1 MKNFTIRIKFIFYFL
16 LLLSACA
23 HAQPGKDGDVT
34 ITDVNTVLNRY
45 TRAAVDIAAGS
56 TTITVTNI
64 NDLNR
69 NSPSYLPGGFVTNN
83 SGFVSNVLSPGDL
96 IIIYQAQGASINN
109 SDTMGYGSVTNYN
122 GAGTYELVY
131 VESVS
136 GNTITLSC
144 ETKMSYNVARYVQII
159 RVPQYNTITVNA
171 AASIVAIPWG
181 APSFG
186 GADASAI
193 ERRRGGFNAFF
204 ANNVI
209 NNGSINA
216 NNAGFRGGTID
227 NLTSAASAAF
237 VSSFFSSLQQD
248 GAEKGESIA
257 GYRTDYD
264 ILGGRYGR
272 GAAANGGGG
281 GNGHNA
287 GGGGGANGG
296 NPADW
301 FRGAGVMND
310 FGDCGSP
317 GAWIFDPNFIANS
330 NALTSSSGGGHG
342 GYTYSANNLDA
353 CTVGPSYPANFI
365 APGIPAA
372 NLVNSTWGGDSRDA
386 LGGLGGRPVVPLD
399 FKNQIFFGGGG
410 GAGDGNNNAN
420 SDGADGGGIVFVIV
434 SNGITGNGT
443 IQANGENALNSSG
456 GHNDAPGGG
465 GGGGTV
471 LIQSNSIAATQII
484 NANGGNGGS
493 QLITGS
499 EGEGPGGGGGG
510 GVVSV
515 NAATDSSLKTI
526 TGGING
532 RTTSTSLTEFAANGA
547 TSGNTGSILA
557 IPVNLNSSICLSTD
571 ISINKS
577 VDIASV
583 LPGDTVVFTIE
594 VTNNGP
600 KNATGV
606 KVADNI
612 PAGYTVTN
620 VIASAGTWTAPEW
633 ELGNLATG
641 ISETLMITATVN
653 ATGPYLNTAEVT
665 SDFDSNLTN
674 NTSSAGITLLQSD
687 LSILKAVNNN
697 TPIGGSQVTFTLTAN
712 NAGPDDATGVVV
724 NDVLP
729 TGYTFVSAA
738 SLVGAYDNA
747 TGIWTIG
754 NIANGTSATLTI
766 IAIVKTTGDYE
777 NTAQITSN
785 SNDPNTVNNTA
796 KVTPVPQILLPFNCN
811 DGAGYILTNSG
822 PSNSF
827 VTSLR
832 KFNLSTGQPEVVKTP
847 LLSTGSQFIN
857 GVGYNKLDNYIY
869 GFRYNTNQIVRIGA
883 DGEIQLLNVTGLAGD
898 YPAGDVSE
906 DGVLYLYGGNKFVT
920 INLDPED
927 ADYLVAQTKLNYSNK
942 INDFAFNPIDK
953 NIYAVTSD
961 SNPTTLLKY
970 NIISNTVTS
979 LGTVTGLS
987 SASYGTS
994 FMDSQGNLFVG
1005 NNATGGIYRIAN
1017 TQNII
1022 AGTAISTTLFSS
1034 ALNGLSPGDGARCA
1048 SADIAPIANNDQACA
1063 MAGENSTINVLNNDI
1078 AGTRAIDPS
1087 GVRLLDGVTAVT
1099 SLTILNQGVFNVNT
1113 TTGVLTFIPDANF
1126 TGTTVSY
1133 IISDINGIISSPATI
1148 VVNAI
1153 PTVNA
1158 GASVCIGSTITLS
1171 PTTGGTWISNDTAI
1185 ATVTN
1190 AGVVT
1195 GISSGNT
1202 TFTFTN
1208 TVTNCSATTNS
1219 VTINEVPGIP
1229 TIVVTGPSCTK
1240 AASNILSVYDSNLT
1254 YTSSPAGLSVGVLG
1268 EITGGVDNTS
1278 YTITAS
1284 NLANC
1289 LATSASFIYNGKP
1302 QLPQPTEPAKINCWD
1317 TFTFDTTTCTWV
1329 NNNTTQPAQ
1338 PAKVNCWDA
1347 FTFNTATCAWDVTGA
1362 QPAQPT
1368 TACYETATFNTTI
1381 CAWVVTG
1388 TQPVQPTTACYE
1400 TATFNTATC
1409 AWDVTGTQPAQPT
1422 TACYETATFN
1432 TTTCVWDVTG
1442 TQPVQPTTACY
1453 ETATFNTTTCTWDVT
1468 GTQPVQPTTA
1478 CYETATF
1485 NTTTCVW
1492 DVTGTQP
1499 VQPTTACYETATFNT
1514 TTCVWDV
1521 TGTQPVQPTT
1531 ACYETA
1537 TFNTTTCAWDVTGTQ
1552 PVQPT
1557 TACYETATFNTTT
1570 CAWVV
1575 TGTQPVQPTIACYET
1590 ATFNTTTC
1598 AWDVTGTQPVQ
1609 PTTACYE
1616 TASFNTTTCAWDV
1629 TGTQPVQP
1637 TTACY
1642 ETATFNTTTC
1652 AWDVTGTQPVQPTTA
1667 CYETATFNT
1676 TTCAWVVTGTQPV
1689 QPTTACYETATFNT
1703 TTCVWVVTGTQPVQP
1718 TTACY
1723 ETATFNTTTCVWDVT
1738 GTQPVQPTLGN
1749 IVQPTCA
1756 VANGSFEI
1764 TNYDATYTYTANP
1777 SIGVT
1782 IVGSKVNAPSGTY
1795 SLSASLFG
1803 CSSIASLDVTINSKI
1818 CATNDDFSTTPVSGG
1833 GSTTT
1838 VISNDT
1844 FNGSPVV
1851 IGSNPG
1857 EVILT
1862 GTIVPTGLT
1871 LNPDGTITVDTNTPS
1886 GNYTVEYEIC
1896 KSGAIPANCA
1906 TATATVVVVNAI
1918 VAANDGIVTVD
1929 GINGEL
1935 SFINILSNDSFNGM
1949 TINPSEITISSNNI
1963 PTGITLNADGTL
1975 DIAPNTAGGNYT
1987 FNYQIC
1993 EIGNL
1998 NNCATA
2004 EVTVFVESPAIA
2016 LIKEAV
2022 FNDENRNGVANAGET
2037 ITYSFTIAN
2046 TGNIPLMNITISD
2059 PLPGVIL
2066 NGGPITLGV
2075 GQIDKSSFTGVYT
2088 ITQNDI
2094 NKGDVSNQATV
2105 YGETTSGIVVND
2117 LSDNTDVTNDQP
2129 TVLSLDGCK
2138 IKVFNALSL
2147 NGDSNNERF
2156 YIQGIE
2162 CYPDNTVEIYNRWG
2176 VLVFETNNYD
2186 NNTHV
2191 FKGFSEGR
2199 VTVKEAD
2206 GLPAGTYYYI
2216 LKYKDNN
2223 SKSNQQAGYL
2233 YITK

>member
-1 MKNFTIRIKFIFYFL
+1 MLLLKYLTMIKKLPKNL
-16 LLLSACA
+16 LLLILLLSGVAY
-23 HAQPGKDGDVT
+23 AQPGKDGDVT

-45 TRAAVDIAAGS
+45 TRAAVDITAGS
-56 TTITVTNI
+56 TAITVTNI

-83 SGFVSNVLSPGDL
+83 SGFVSNALSPGDL
-96 IIIYQAQGASINN
+96 IIIYQAQGATIDN
-109 SDTMGYGSVTNYN
+109 SNAMQYGSVTNYN

-186 GADASAI
+186 GVDASAI

-227 NLTSAASAAF
+227 NLTSAASSAF
-237 VSSFFSSLQQD
+237 VSSFFSSLPQD

-257 GYRTDYD
+257 GYRADYD

-296 NPADW
+296 NPANW

-330 NALTSSSGGGHG
+330 NALTNSSGGGHG

-434 SNGITGNGT
+434 SNEITGTGT

-547 TSGNTGSILA
+547 TSGNIGSILA

-571 ISINKS
+571 VSINKS
-577 VDIASV
+577 VNTASV
-583 LPGDTVVFTIE
+583 IPGASVIFTIT

-606 KVADNI
+606 KVADNM
-612 PAGYTVTN
+612 PAGYTVTD
-620 VIASAGTWTAPEW
+620 VTASTGTWTAPDW
-633 ELGNLATG
+633 EVGNLSNGAT
-641 ISETLMITATVN
+641 ETLMITATVN
-653 ATGPYLNTAEVT
+653 ATGPYLNTADVT
-665 SDFDSNLTN
+665 SDFDSDLAN

-687 LSILKAVNNN
+687 LSILKTVNNN
-697 TPIGGSQVTFTLTAN
+697 TPAGASSVIFTLTAN
-712 NAGPDDATGVVV
+712 NAGPDNATGVVV
-724 NDVLP
+724 NDLLS
-729 TGYTFVSAA
+729 TGYTFVSTVP
-738 SLVGAYDNA
+738 SVGSYDSV
-747 TGIWTIG
+747 TGIWSIG
-754 NIANGTSATLTI
+754 TLVNGSTATLTVT
-766 IAIVKTTGDYE
+766 AIVNTTGDYE
-777 NTAQITSN
+777 NTAVVSSSN
-785 SNDPNTVNNTA
+785 HDPDTANNTA
-796 KVTPVPQILLPFNCN
+796 TVIPVPQILLPFDCN

-822 PSNSF
+822 ANAATYI
-827 VTSLR
+827 TSLR
-832 KFNLSTGQPEVVKTP
+832 KFDLATGQPEVIKSP
-847 LLSTGSQFIN
+847 LLSAPNQFIN

-883 DGEIQLLNVTGLAGD
+883 DGEIQLLNVTGLTGS

-906 DGVLYLYGGNKFVT
+906 DGVLYLYGDNKFVT
-920 INLDPED
+920 INLDPK
-927 ADYLVAQTKLNYSNK
+927 AANYLIANTKLNYNNS

-1005 NNATGGIYRIAN
+1005 NNSTGNIYRIAN
-1017 TQNII
+1017 SQNII
-1022 AGTAISTTLFSS
+1022 PGTTISTALFSS

-1063 MAGENSTINVLNNDI
+1063 MAGENSTIDVLNNDI
-1078 AGTRAIDPS
+1078 AGTRAIDPT

-1113 TTGVLTFIPDANF
+1113 STGVLIFTPDANF

-1153 PTVNA
+1153 PNINA

-1171 PTTGGTWISNDTAI
+1171 PTTGGTWISNDTTI

-1208 TVTNCSATTNS
+1208 TVTKCSATTNS
-1219 VTINEVPGIP
+1219 VTINEIPEIP
-1229 TIVVTGPSCTK
+1229 TIVVTGPNCTT
-1240 AASNILSVYDSNLT
+1240 ASSNVLSVYDSNLT
-1254 YTSSPAGLSVGVLG
+1254 YTSSPAGLAVGALG
-1268 EITGGVDNTS
+1268 EITGGVDDTS
-1278 YTITAS
+1278 YTITA
-1284 NLANC
+1284 ANSGGC

-1302 QLPQPTEPAKINCWD
+1302 QL
-1317 TFTFDTTTCTWV
+1317 
-1329 NNNTTQPAQ
+1329 
-1338 PAKVNCWDA
+1338 
-1347 FTFNTATCAWDVTGA
+1347 TA
-1362 QPAQPT
+1362 
-1368 TACYETATFNTTI
+1368 
-1381 CAWVVTG
+1381 
-1388 TQPVQPTTACYE
+1388 
-1400 TATFNTATC
+1400 
-1409 AWDVTGTQPAQPT
+1409 PAQPT

-1432 TTTCVWDVTG
+1432 TTTCAWEVTG
-1442 TQPVQPTTACY
+1442 TQPA
-1453 ETATFNTTTCTWDVT
+1453 
-1468 GTQPVQPTTA
+1468 
-1478 CYETATF
+1478 
-1485 NTTTCVW
+1485 
-1492 DVTGTQP
+1492 
-1499 VQPTTACYETATFNT
+1499 
-1514 TTCVWDV
+1514 
-1521 TGTQPVQPTT
+1521 
-1531 ACYETA
+1531 
-1537 TFNTTTCAWDVTGTQ
+1537 
-1552 PVQPT
+1552 
-1557 TACYETATFNTTT
+1557 
-1570 CAWVV
+1570 
-1575 TGTQPVQPTIACYET
+1575 
-1590 ATFNTTTC
+1590 
-1598 AWDVTGTQPVQ
+1598 
-1609 PTTACYE
+1609 
-1616 TASFNTTTCAWDV
+1616 
-1629 TGTQPVQP
+1629 
-1637 TTACY
+1637 
-1642 ETATFNTTTC
+1642 
-1652 AWDVTGTQPVQPTTA
+1652 
-1667 CYETATFNT
+1667 
-1676 TTCAWVVTGTQPV
+1676 
-1689 QPTTACYETATFNT
+1689 
-1703 TTCVWVVTGTQPVQP
+1703 
-1718 TTACY
+1718 
-1723 ETATFNTTTCVWDVT
+1723 
-1738 GTQPVQPTLGN
+1738 QPTLGN
-1749 IVQPTCA
+1749 ILQPTCD
-1756 VANGSFEI
+1756 VVNGSFEI

-1782 IVGSKVNAPSGTY
+1782 IVESKVNAPAGTY
-1795 SLSASLFG
+1795 SLTASLFG

-1818 CATNDDFSTTPVSGG
+1818 CATNDDFSGTPVNGG
-1833 GSTTT
+1833 GRTTT

-1851 IGSNPG
+1851 VGSNPG
-1857 EVILT
+1857 GVTLT
-1862 GTIVPTGLT
+1862 GTIVPTGLI

-1886 GNYTVEYEIC
+1886 GTYTVEYEIC
-1896 KSGAIPANCA
+1896 ESGAIPANCA
-1906 TATATVVVVNAI
+1906 TATATVTVVNAI
-1918 VAANDGIVTVD
+1918 VATNDGIVTVD

-1935 SFINILSNDSFNGM
+1935 SFINVLSNDSFNGM
-1949 TINPSEITISSNNI
+1949 AINPSEVTIATNNI
-1963 PTGITLNADGTL
+1963 PAGITLNADGTL

-1993 EIGNL
+1993 EIGNT
-1998 NNCATA
+1998 NNCANA
-2004 EVTVFVESPAIA
+2004 EVSIFVESPAIS
-2016 LIKEAV
+2016 LIKEVV
-2022 FNDENRNGVANAGET
+2022 FNDENKNGVANAGET
-2037 ITYSFTIAN
+2037 LTYSFSIAN
-2046 TGNIPLMNITISD
+2046 TGNTDLEDISVSD
-2059 PLPGVIL
+2059 ILPGIVMS
-2066 NGGPITLGV
+2066 GGPINLTV
-2075 GQIDKSSFTGVYT
+2075 GQSDSTSITGTYT
-2088 ITQNDI
+2088 LIQA
-2094 NKGDVSNQATV
+2094 DVNFGSISNQATV
-2105 YGETTSGIVVND
+2105 SAVTNSGIRVAD
-2117 LSDNTDVTNDQP
+2117 KSDFEDPAGERP
-2129 TVLSLDGCK
+2129 TVIQLSGCVIK
-2138 IKVFNALSL
+2138 IFNAVSA
-2147 NGDSNNERF
+2147 NGDEKNNRF
-2156 YIQGIE
+2156 YIQGLE
-2162 CYPDNTVEIYNRWG
+2162 CYPDNTVQIYNRWG
-2176 VLVFETNNYD
+2176 VLVFERDHYNNSD
-2186 NNTHV
+2186 IA
-2191 FKGFSEGR
+2191 FRGISEGR
-2199 VTVKEAD
+2199 VTIKD
-2206 GLPAGTYYYI
+2206 SNGLPEGTYYYI
-2216 LKYKDNN
+2216 VRYKD
-2223 SKSNQQAGYL
+2223 KQSNPHQEAGYL
-2233 YITK
+2233 YLTK